1 MHNLPGGEALL
12 GADHPS
18 GVHHGSAAEVV
29 SLPAQDGQKSHT
41 RPCPVGTLSHTT
53 HTPVP
58 EAHGPRRVAWNAVN
72 DAQLGGLE
80 AVLPLPTLTE
90 LHRLCRHTAEVR

>member
-1 MHNLPGGEALL
+1 M
-12 GADHPS
+12 S
-18 GVHHGSAAEVV
+18 GWHTVTHH
-29 SLPAQDGQKSHT
+29 
-41 RPCPVGTLSHTT
+41 T

-90 LHRLCRHTAEVR
+90 LHRLCRHTAEVRQRGGARRARAGASAKFVRFEEVRN